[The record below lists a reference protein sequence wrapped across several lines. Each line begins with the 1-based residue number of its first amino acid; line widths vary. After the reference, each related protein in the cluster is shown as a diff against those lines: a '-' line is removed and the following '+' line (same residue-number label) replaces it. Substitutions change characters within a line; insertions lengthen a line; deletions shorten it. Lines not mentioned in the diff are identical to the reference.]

1 MKYVNLHHHS
11 TFSYGDGFGTPA
23 QHVARAAELGYPAMA
38 LTEHGNVSSHFQF
51 EKAAIKAG
59 IKPIF
64 GLEAYCGPTD
74 EENRRQFK
82 NHLTII
88 ARDENGYRN
97 LNRIVTQSWR
107 DFYYDPTVSGSSLG
121 VHRSGLCVLS
131 GCTGSLLAC
140 TLIGGKGIPEPERG
154 YDWWG
159 AREVIERFQ
168 EVFGDWFFLEVQ
180 PFPELEPTC
189 KINPAYE
196 KLSVRLGVKIV
207 VTCDVH
213 YPRMEDAEMQAL
225 LHAAHRGK
233 NSVEEQM
240 REWNYRV
247 PLTLPPSD
255 VWLVERLEE
264 TGMSTIGAMQAV
276 NNAKLIADA
285 CNVTLP
291 KAERLV
297 YPQSEEDLKPWTQLS
312 Y

>member
-1 MKYVNLHHHS
+1 MKFVNLHHHS

-23 QHVARAAELGYPAMA
+23 QHVARAADLGYAAMA

-51 EKAAIKAG
+51 EKAALKAG

-74 EENRRQFK
+74 EEHRQQYK
-82 NHLTII
+82 NHLTVL
-88 ARDENGYRN
+88 ARDDEGYRN

-121 VHRSGLCVLS
+121 VHGSGLCVLS
-131 GCTGSLLAC
+131 GCSGSLLAC
-140 TLIGGKGIPEPERG
+140 SLLGGKGIPEPVPG
-154 YDWWG
+154 PFDWWA

-168 EVFGDWFFLEVQ
+168 SAFGEWYFLEVQ
-180 PFPELEPTC
+180 PFPELERTC
-189 KINPAYE
+189 LMNPAYE
-196 KLSVRLGVKIV
+196 KLSVRLDVPLV

-213 YPRMEDAEMQAL
+213 YPVMADAEMQAV

-233 NSVEEQM
+233 NSVEEVM
-240 REWNYRV
+240 REWNYQV
-247 PLTLPPSD
+247 PLTLPESD
-255 VWLVERLEE
+255 DWLVTRLAQ
-264 TGMSTIGAMQAV
+264 TGMSKNATLEAV
-276 NNAKLIADA
+276 SNARLIADA

-297 YPQSEEDLKPWTQLS
+297 YPQSQEDLKPWL
-312 Y
+312 